1 MINRRLFALLIKEST
16 ELLRNRQL
24 VIFLTIAP
32 VISMVIFGYVMNS
45 NVTNLRL
52 SILDQSQVTISRDF
66 VDAFTA
72 NRVFLPTRHT
82 NSQQTLTQQV
92 ERGEVDAGLIIPPS
106 FDRDLLQTGKS
117 EVQVVVDGINAYSS
131 GLAKG
136 YVSQITTRFNLD
148 LLQRYQPV
156 STGLEV
162 PVQAEMMLRYNP
174 GMLDSWFFVPGVLG
188 AIITLSAILAAAVE
202 AVREKDQGT
211 LEQLLMTPVA
221 STYILISKIVPISA
235 LLTGT
240 LLICFLVAHWVFAL
254 PFRGNLFLLLLFSIL
269 YIQIGVAIGLAIS
282 TFSENKLQTILI
294 GIFLNIP
301 IILLGGAVTAV
312 NSMPLVF
319 RWIGQINPLYHYLII
334 LRSILLK
341 GAGSGSLGFKRDRYA
356 HLAIEG
362 AETKQRYEVART
374 TYNTAKAA
382 LQSRLAAVEAAQ
394 TAVNIAQGKL
404 TQAKTTTL
412 NPGRQQTN
420 VSRFETQAKQAHN
433 TLAAAQADV
442 KTAIANQQ
450 LIQNRLNNL
459 TVKSPIDG
467 VITTRSVEPGT
478 VVLPSRPLLR
488 VVDLSQ
494 VYLRGFIPGRQIA
507 QVRVG
512 QLANVYLDNDPKHQ
526 NSFKATVTAID
537 SKASFTPENVYFQSD
552 RVQQVFGVK
561 LNLEQP
567 GRLAKPGMP
576 ADGEI
581 PLH

>member
-32 VISMVIFGYVMNS
+32 IISMIIFGYVMNS

-52 SILDQSQVTISRDF
+52 SILDQNQVTISRDF

-72 NRVFLPTRHT
+72 NHVFLATRHT

-148 LLQRYQPV
+148 LLKRYQPV

-162 PVQAEMMLRYNP
+162 PVQTEMTLRYNP

-240 LLICFLVAHWVFAL
+240 LLICFFVAHWVFAL

-319 RWIGQINPLYHYLII
+319 RWIAQINPLYHYLII

-341 GAGSGSLGFKRDRYA
+341 GAGLEVWGLN
-356 HLAIEG
+356 AI
-362 AETKQRYEVART
+362 AMIVF
-374 TYNTAKAA
+374 
-382 LQSRLAAVEAAQ
+382 AAV
-394 TAVNIAQGKL
+394 TVL
-404 TQAKTTTL
+404 
-412 NPGRQQTN
+412 
-420 VSRFETQAKQAHN
+420 VS
-433 TLAAAQADV
+433 
-442 KTAIANQQ
+442 ANRYRSQ
-450 LIQNRLNNL
+450 L
-459 TVKSPIDG
+459 S
-467 VITTRSVEPGT
+467 
-478 VVLPSRPLLR
+478 
-488 VVDLSQ
+488 
-494 VYLRGFIPGRQIA
+494 
-507 QVRVG
+507 
-512 QLANVYLDNDPKHQ
+512 
-526 NSFKATVTAID
+526 
-537 SKASFTPENVYFQSD
+537 
-552 RVQQVFGVK
+552 
-561 LNLEQP
+561 
-567 GRLAKPGMP
+567 
-576 ADGEI
+576 
-581 PLH
+581 